1 MSRIGLSTYA
11 FFWRMSP
18 QVPQPLTL
26 AQMLQHTADLDVSVF
41 QICDYPAIEQWSD
54 EQLLALR
61 QQADALGITLEL
73 GTRGLGSAHLR
84 RYLHIA
90 AILDARV
97 VRSMFNTADHRP
109 SLDEAANLIAAVL
122 PDFARQQVRLCLETY
137 EQVSSAAMMS
147 VINRFLSPWLCVCL
161 DPANCVAGLELQE
174 QVIANTAARVG
185 NLHIKDFAF
194 TRRAGW
200 VGFTLAGCPM
210 GEGKLDYDRLIAS
223 VRPADRDIN
232 QIIEHWLPWQD
243 NAAQTCAREAEWT
256 RRAVE
261 FLRSKQDQESLT

>member
-54 EQLLALR
+54 DQLLALR

-147 VINRFLSPWLCVCL
+147 VINRFLAVAVRLSRSGQLRRRTGTAGAGDRQYRCARRQSAHQRFRLYPPCRLGRFYPGRL
-161 DPANCVAGLELQE
+161 SDGRREAGL
-174 QVIANTAARVG
+174 
-185 NLHIKDFAF
+185 
-194 TRRAGW
+194 
-200 VGFTLAGCPM
+200 
-210 GEGKLDYDRLIAS
+210 
-223 VRPADRDIN
+223 
-232 QIIEHWLPWQD
+232 
-243 NAAQTCAREAEWT
+243 
-256 RRAVE
+256 
-261 FLRSKQDQESLT
+261 